1 MSNKSL
7 WNHLRNAC
15 VALSFGVL
23 IGVPVGNAIASN
35 TDQNQRFQTEIAC
48 SAVVTAASAA
58 VIYRPKRKEDSASNS
73 DDIESGVITAGELE
87 SNVEYDK
94 TIGYDRE
101 ACLEARFAHFMALY
115 SIPMVHNRAQRRM
128 VGAKAYRSLSN
139 ANWQTMNKS
148 LETKSLDSKTSTE
161 VRTSDCDA
169 QVASAAITQAT
180 EAAEIAQDAEIN
192 QVVKHSA
199 TKVKSKG
206 FGGSKGNSS
215 HKNAGEN
222 PKKKR

>member
-15 VALSFGVL
+15 VAMSFGVL
-23 IGVPVGNAIASN
+23 IGIPVGNAIASN
-35 TDQNQRFQTEIAC
+35 ADQNQRFQTEIAC

-101 ACLEARFAHFMALY
+101 ACLEARFAYFMALY
-115 SIPMVHNRAQRRM
+115 STPMVHNRAQRRM
-128 VGAKAYRSLSN
+128 VGAKARNSLSS
-139 ANWQTMNKS
+139 ANWCTLNKT
-148 LETKSLDSKTSTE
+148 LETQAATEAPAPDIAPLGASTSI
-161 VRTSDCDA
+161 A
-169 QVASAAITQAT
+169 PAM
-180 EAAEIAQDAEIN
+180 EAAEIAQNAELS

-215 HKNAGEN
+215 HKNAGRN